1 MQKLFLFV
9 LVISLFAGKTAAQFD
24 FDKFV
29 TEKVSK
35 PDKNVEINMEEMMK
49 KAIDGKLNNF
59 AVKVVNART
68 KSGNIIFKSVAN
80 ANLVVAEAKKI
91 NDLML
96 QKLTKILGKPAKQN
110 EVNGVKNN
118 AWGLAD
124 GTTYMLTYSGN
135 LCMLVIMNR

>member
-1 MQKLFLFV
+1 MRLLFLLA
-9 LVISLFAGKTAAQFD
+9 LVIFLFTGKVAAQFD

-29 TEKVSK
+29 MEKVSK
-35 PDKNVEINMEEMMK
+35 PDKNVEINMQEMMQ
-49 KAIDGKLNNF
+49 KAIDGKLNKIDIKIVD
-59 AVKVVNART
+59 A
-68 KSGNIIFKSVAN
+68 KSRSGKIIFKSVSN
-80 ANLVVAEAKKI
+80 SNIVVSEAKKL

-96 QKLTKILGKPAKQN
+96 QKLTKLLGKPAKQN

-135 LCMLVIMNR
+135 MCVLMIMNR